1 MSASP
6 TVHAQAPQGAA
17 RKHGKKKSRTSWK
30 AGFNSTPSSPSQSA
44 VDTRSTAPLSVS
56 ANTTTATNSQTL
68 NSHNK
73 QRPSQQQQQQQQQQ
87 QNQQKQA
94 QEAHRQDKTTIPLG
108 DPVRVEHELWQS
120 TSKRSE
126 GPQEAANK
134 ENIDPST
141 SSSTAATATAKA
153 DTALSV
159 GGGLET
165 GATTTT
171 TTKSPAIHAGSGPK
185 KNEFLQSL
193 DIQLIKLQRDE
204 ERALQQNATGGG
216 NGNGSSTKDNKA
228 SEGQKTPRI
237 TTTTGKKASDVDS
250 SNNKTVQTPLPGSAE
265 GAPKVLMDDLRLKSM
280 LESISPDN
288 AVSLWDYLKE
298 ELTAA
303 DFETTQ
309 ELKRERVANFL
320 SVPIAFEKM
329 LVFGYFVCLDSFLYN
344 FTILPARFVL
354 AVVALFR
361 YIFSRTW
368 FSKNSERIRLK
379 SSQKCDLI
387 KVTLVVVACTVLQS
401 VDASRTYHFI
411 RGQNAMK
418 LYAIF
423 NCLEIFDRLCCS
435 FGQDILDS
443 LFSKSTL
450 GSHPPRASLTASRH
464 ARPLTFVILAIFY
477 ILAHTMV
484 LFFQMVTLNVA
495 VNSYSN
501 ALLTLLIS
509 NQFVEIKGSVFK
521 KFEKENLFQLSC
533 SDIVER
539 FQLSVFVTII
549 TIRNLVEL
557 SAAPPSPFSVYPQSF
572 VPLFSSMTAMA
583 RLLTP
588 CFLVL
593 GCETLV
599 DWLKHAF
606 ITKFNQI
613 RPSVYGRFVDILSRD
628 LVVGSPARLAGRN
641 KQQQM
646 FVDQSPMVSRRIGLA
661 ALPLACL
668 VICVSI
674 QTLQM
679 VLSTMP
685 NTFIHSHANGGG
697 TGEAM
702 AAAAA
707 TATAAAA
714 ARVHFDPWV
723 LEWPACPVIELEKGF
738 GVGMSVVLE
747 FVVSL
752 SHVLWM
758 VMEQTWREVCRLVL
772 VWACRAGISL
782 APGLWRRVV
791 EVAVVCLTCVA
802 TYACLV
808 ALKLLIG
815 INLLGFAHQRY
826 VTMDAREQNER
837 QAERQMRESNGA
849 QEERAAH
856 GVVVGML
863 AGGDGKQGGDSYGTG
878 GERRTIPGLDTIDR
892 FTLFKSRIP

>member
-1 MSASP
+1 M
-6 TVHAQAPQGAA
+6 QAPPLTTRQPPHGPA

-30 AGFNSTPSSPSQSA
+30 AGFSSTPSSPSQSA
-44 VDTRSTAPLSVS
+44 LDTRP
-56 ANTTTATNSQTL
+56 TTLKDISDASNQTATKHTGTNSGRTCRNDDSPQQTM
-68 NSHNK
+68 
-73 QRPSQQQQQQQQQQ
+73 
-87 QNQQKQA
+87 
-94 QEAHRQDKTTIPLG
+94 TLG
-108 DPVRVEHELWQS
+108 S
-120 TSKRSE
+120 
-126 GPQEAANK
+126 A
-134 ENIDPST
+134 ST
-141 SSSTAATATAKA
+141 SSMKAAQ
-153 DTALSV
+153 
-159 GGGLET
+159 
-165 GATTTT
+165 
-171 TTKSPAIHAGSGPK
+171 AGSENDKENRLPSLLPPGHTEPPRIGNLTPISHATMPR

-193 DIQLIKLQRDE
+193 DLELIKLQRDD
-204 ERALQQNATGGG
+204 ERGPQGSLSGSKYVSRSSSVSKASAGRVFDHELGQMLKTPAPTL
-216 NGNGSSTKDNKA
+216 NGSEPEHSKA
-228 SEGQKTPRI
+228 LI
-237 TTTTGKKASDVDS
+237 
-250 SNNKTVQTPLPGSAE
+250 
-265 GAPKVLMDDLRLKSM
+265 DDLKLRNL
-280 LESISPDN
+280 LGSISPSPN
-288 AVSLWDYLKE
+288 PAVSLWDYLKE

-303 DFETTQ
+303 DFESTQ

-329 LVFGYFVCLDSFLYN
+329 IVFGYVVCLDSFLYT

-354 AVVALFR
+354 ATVALFR
-361 YIFSRTW
+361 YILSRTW
-368 FSKNSERIRLK
+368 FSGSNERVRLK

-387 KVTLVVVACTVLQS
+387 KVTLVVVACTILQS

-450 GSHPPRASLTASRH
+450 GSHPPKASLTASRH
-464 ARPLTFVILAIFY
+464 ARPITFVILAILY

-572 VPLFSSMTAMA
+572 VPLFSSMTAVA

-641 KQQQM
+641 NQQQM

-668 VICVSI
+668 VICVTI

-679 VLSTMP
+679 VLST
-685 NTFIHSHANGGG
+685 NTSDLGGG
-697 TGEAM
+697 QSVAAETFATTAALSFDTITFDWTIPVIDFSAGLATASAGIVDLLASFCKFAWTVLSQGSSVLAHM
-702 AAAAA
+702 AAA
-707 TATAAAA
+707 
-714 ARVHFDPWV
+714 
-723 LEWPACPVIELEKGF
+723 
-738 GVGMSVVLE
+738 
-747 FVVSL
+747 
-752 SHVLWM
+752 
-758 VMEQTWREVCRLVL
+758 
-772 VWACRAGISL
+772 WAHRAGISQEL
-782 APGLWRRVV
+782 GRRVM
-791 EVAVVCLTCVA
+791 EYSVVCLACVA

-815 INLLGFAHQRY
+815 INLLGFAHHRHM
-826 VTMDAREQNER
+826 TMEAREQSER
-837 QAERQMRESNGA
+837 QTDRMVRESNA
-849 QEERAAH
+849 ALEEKAASAA
-856 GVVVGML
+856 VSGML
-863 AGGDGKQGGDSYGTG
+863 DGRTAGQANGDAFGAGGEK
-878 GERRTIPGLDTIDR
+878 RMVNGLDTIDR
-892 FTLFKSRIP
+892 YTLFKSRIP

>member
-1 MSASP
+1 MSTPSPASP
-6 TVHAQAPQGAA
+6 SRQPPQNGPP
-17 RKHGKKKSRTSWK
+17 RKHNKKKSRSSWK
-30 AGFNSTPSSPSQSA
+30 AGFKSTPSSPSQTNLEVRPTTLAELSYGTTMNSNNNTNTNNYNTLENTLLPTGIPNNRTNRNPQVHLDNEGKENRPPQSA
-44 VDTRSTAPLSVS
+44 NLTVDTSTKDS
-56 ANTTTATNSQTL
+56 NTNNT
-68 NSHNK
+68 
-73 QRPSQQQQQQQQQQ
+73 R
-87 QNQQKQA
+87 
-94 QEAHRQDKTTIPLG
+94 TTI
-108 DPVRVEHELWQS
+108 
-120 TSKRSE
+120 
-126 GPQEAANK
+126 
-134 ENIDPST
+134 
-141 SSSTAATATAKA
+141 
-153 DTALSV
+153 
-159 GGGLET
+159 
-165 GATTTT
+165 ATTTSAA
-171 TTKSPAIHAGSGPK
+171 KGPSTPRK
-185 KNEFLQSL
+185 KEFLQNL
-193 DIQLIKLQRDE
+193 DIQLIKLQRE
-204 ERALQQNATGGG
+204 EEHGPGSVSVSKDAKQNNGTPSTSKSGNSTKVFDHELSQLLKTPAPVVAPGGG
-216 NGNGSSTKDNKA
+216 EGSKA
-228 SEGQKTPRI
+228 LI
-237 TTTTGKKASDVDS
+237 
-250 SNNKTVQTPLPGSAE
+250 
-265 GAPKVLMDDLRLKSM
+265 DDLKLRTLIG
-280 LESISPDN
+280 SISLPDQPT
-288 AVSLWDYLKE
+288 VSLWDYLKE

-303 DFETTQ
+303 DFESTQ

-329 LVFGYFVCLDSFLYN
+329 LVFGYFVCLDSFLYT
-344 FTILPARFVL
+344 FTILPARFML
-354 AVVALFR
+354 ALVALFR
-361 YIFSRTW
+361 YVFSRTW
-368 FSKNSERIRLK
+368 FSKSQERTRLK

-387 KVTLVVVACTVLQS
+387 KVTLVVVACTILQS

-450 GSHPPRASLTASRH
+450 GSHPPMSSLPASRH
-464 ARPLTFVILAIFY
+464 ARPITFVLLAILY

-572 VPLFSSMTAMA
+572 VPLFSSMTAVA

-641 KQQQM
+641 NQQQM

-668 VICVSI
+668 VICVTI

-679 VLSTMP
+679 VMSTLPTEIGRAAPTVMAETFAASATVLTFGQISFDWTIPAIDLS
-685 NTFIHSHANGGG
+685 S
-697 TGEAM
+697 
-702 AAAAA
+702 
-707 TATAAAA
+707 
-714 ARVHFDPWV
+714 
-723 LEWPACPVIELEKGF
+723 
-738 GVGMSVVLE
+738 GVAVAS
-747 FVVSL
+747 
-752 SHVLWM
+752 
-758 VMEQTWREVCRLVL
+758 
-772 VWACRAGISL
+772 AGIVNALVSFFKVSWLFLGQCLVVVGQL
-782 APGLWRRVV
+782 AMRWAHRTGFSQELGRKMM
-791 EVAVVCLTCVA
+791 EYAVIFLACLA
-802 TYACLV
+802 TFACLV
-808 ALKLLIG
+808 ALKMLVG
-815 INLLGFAHQRY
+815 INLLGFAHHRY
-826 VTMDAREQNER
+826 MTMESRERVER
-837 QAERQMRESNGA
+837 QADQAMRESNA
-849 QEERAAH
+849 ALEEKAVSAT
-856 GVVVGML
+856 VSGML
-863 AGGDGKQGGDSYGTG
+863 DGRTAGGHANGDAFGVN
-878 GERRTIPGLDTIDR
+878 GEKRMNHGLDTIDR
-892 FTLFKSRIP
+892 YTLFKSRIP

>member
-1 MSASP
+1 MSTPNPASP
-6 TVHAQAPQGAA
+6 SRQPQNGPPPT
-17 RKHGKKKSRTSWK
+17 RKHNKKKSRSSWK
-30 AGFNSTPSSPSQSA
+30 AGFKSTPSSPSQSNL
-44 VDTRSTAPLSVS
+44 DGRSTAPAAPLTELSYGTNTNTNANTNANGSTASTNNYSTLENTPLTTS
-56 ANTTTATNSQTL
+56 ALSNDINSSQSRTNRNSQLITDNLEGKENRPPPQTQLPANLKVGTSVKESHTSSNITTTTTATKTGT
-68 NSHNK
+68 
-73 QRPSQQQQQQQQQQ
+73 
-87 QNQQKQA
+87 A
-94 QEAHRQDKTTIPLG
+94 DK
-108 DPVRVEHELWQS
+108 
-120 TSKRSE
+120 
-126 GPQEAANK
+126 GP
-134 ENIDPST
+134 PT
-141 SSSTAATATAKA
+141 
-153 DTALSV
+153 
-159 GGGLET
+159 
-165 GATTTT
+165 
-171 TTKSPAIHAGSGPK
+171 PR
-185 KNEFLQSL
+185 KNEFLQNL
-193 DIQLIKLQRDE
+193 DIQLIKLQREE
-204 ERALQQNATGGG
+204 ERGQGSPPSSKDTKQT
-216 NGNGSSTKDNKA
+216 NGTPSVTKSGSSTKVFDHEL
-228 SEGQKTPRI
+228 SQLLKTPAPSV
-237 TTTTGKKASDVDS
+237 ASVGGE
-250 SNNKTVQTPLPGSAE
+250 GSQA
-265 GAPKVLMDDLRLKSM
+265 LIDDLKLRTLIG
-280 LESISPDN
+280 SISPPDHPT
-288 AVSLWDYLKE
+288 VSLWDYLKE

-303 DFETTQ
+303 DFESTQ

-329 LVFGYFVCLDSFLYN
+329 LLFGYFVCLDSFLYT
-344 FTILPARFVL
+344 FTILPARFML
-354 AVVALFR
+354 ALVALFR
-361 YIFSRTW
+361 YVFSRTW
-368 FSKNSERIRLK
+368 FSKSKERTRLK

-387 KVTLVVVACTVLQS
+387 KVTLVVIACTILQS

-450 GSHPPRASLTASRH
+450 GSHPPMSSLTASRH
-464 ARPLTFVILAIFY
+464 ARPITFVLLAILY

-572 VPLFSSMTAMA
+572 VPLFSSMTAVA

-641 KQQQM
+641 NM
-646 FVDQSPMVSRRIGLA
+646 YVDQSPMVSRRIGLA

-668 VICVSI
+668 VICVTI

-679 VLSTMP
+679 VMSTSP
-685 NTFIHSHANGGG
+685 SDLG
-697 TGEAM
+697 
-702 AAAAA
+702 
-707 TATAAAA
+707 
-714 ARVHFDPWV
+714 
-723 LEWPACPVIELEKGF
+723 
-738 GVGMSVVLE
+738 
-747 FVVSL
+747 
-752 SHVLWM
+752 
-758 VMEQTWREVCRLVL
+758 
-772 VWACRAGISL
+772 RAGSPPIMAETFAASATVLTFGQISFEWIMPPIDFSSGAAVASAEIVEALVSFFKVVWLYLGQCLVVVGQVALRWAHQIGFSQELGRKLMEYAVISL
-782 APGLWRRVV
+782 A
-791 EVAVVCLTCVA
+791 CLA
-802 TYACLV
+802 TFACLV
-808 ALKLLIG
+808 ALKMLIG
-815 INLLGFAHQRY
+815 INLLGFAHHRY
-826 VTMDAREQNER
+826 MTMESRERVER
-837 QAERQMRESNGA
+837 QADRAMRESNA
-849 QEERAAH
+849 ALEEKAVSAA
-856 GVVVGML
+856 VSGML
-863 AGGDGKQGGDSYGTG
+863 DGRTVGGQANGDSFGVN
-878 GERRTIPGLDTIDR
+878 GEKRVNHGLDTIDR
-892 FTLFKSRIP
+892 YTLYKSRIP

>member
-1 MSASP
+1 MTTPTASSSQP
-6 TVHAQAPQGAA
+6 HGPA

-30 AGFNSTPSSPSQSA
+30 AGFNSTPSSPSQSIES
-44 VDTRSTAPLSVS
+44 RPS
-56 ANTTTATNSQTL
+56 TL
-68 NSHNK
+68 NSLNHFIS
-73 QRPSQQQQQQQQQQ
+73 SQPY
-87 QNQQKQA
+87 NSKVNM
-94 QEAHRQDKTTIPLG
+94 IP
-108 DPVRVEHELWQS
+108 DPIGSDQVLRNRAGVTVFGNHGKENTPPLAK
-120 TSKRSE
+120 TSKSLP
-126 GPQEAANK
+126 GNTASK
-134 ENIDPST
+134 E
-141 SSSTAATATAKA
+141 
-153 DTALSV
+153 
-159 GGGLET
+159 
-165 GATTTT
+165 
-171 TTKSPAIHAGSGPK
+171 
-185 KNEFLQSL
+185 NEFLQNL
-193 DIQLIKLQRDE
+193 DKQLSKLGEGRLE
-204 ERALQQNATGGG
+204 
-216 NGNGSSTKDNKA
+216 NGEGDNKDCEIPSKSGIGA
-228 SEGQKTPRI
+228 SSHR
-237 TTTTGKKASDVDS
+237 D
-250 SNNKTVQTPLPGSAE
+250 LPFKPSMSLYNAQ
-265 GAPKVLMDDLRLKSM
+265 DDIRLKAM
-280 LESISPDN
+280 LESITSESST
-288 AVSLWDYLKE
+288 VSLWDYLKE

-354 AVVALFR
+354 ATIALFR

-368 FSKNSERIRLK
+368 FSKSSERIRLK

-387 KVTLVVVACTVLQS
+387 KVTLVVVACTILQS

-450 GSHPPRASLTASRH
+450 GSNPSTTSRH
-464 ARPLTFVILAIFY
+464 ARPLTFVVLAVLY

-628 LVVGSPARLAGRN
+628 LVVGSPARLAGN
-641 KQQQM
+641 KHQQM

-668 VICVSI
+668 VICVTI

-679 VLSTMP
+679 VLSTLP
-685 NTFIHSHANGGG
+685 SNPGRVLVV
-697 TGEAM
+697 E
-702 AAAAA
+702 
-707 TATAAAA
+707 TAAS
-714 ARVHFDPWV
+714 VHLDPWV
-723 LEWPACPVIELEKGF
+723 FEWPALTIDTSGF
-738 GVGMSVVLE
+738 SVAMCSMVGFLMQLCRICWTVLGQGWTAN
-747 FVVSL
+747 SRML
-752 SHVLWM
+752 LMWIHRGNS
-758 VMEQTWREVCRLVL
+758 
-772 VWACRAGISL
+772 
-782 APGLWRRVV
+782 PGLVRQVV
-791 EVAVVCLTCVA
+791 DVAVICLTCVA

-815 INLLGFAHQRY
+815 INLLGFAHHRY
-826 VTMDAREQNER
+826 TTMESREQVER
-837 QAERQMRESNGA
+837 QTDRQMRESNA
-849 QEERAAH
+849 VQEEKAAS
-856 GVVVGML
+856 VVVSGML
-863 AGGDGKQGGDSYGTG
+863 DGRMGHPNGDSFGAGGEK
-878 GERRTIPGLDTIDR
+878 RALAGLDTIER
-892 FTLFKSRIP
+892 YSLYKSRIP

>member
-1 MSASP
+1 MSAQRPSSP
-6 TVHAQAPQGAA
+6 TRLTPNGPSK
-17 RKHGKKKSRTSWK
+17 KHGKKKSRNSWK
-30 AGFNSTPSSPSQSA
+30 AGFKSTPSSPSQSTL
-44 VDTRSTAPLSVS
+44 DTHSSVLTEITAKTININSESSNINISNSNNNNSSRIIGNISDRDKGITSNSGINTVNINDGVKSIASINSISTGNINDSVKGATSISDIS
-56 ANTTTATNSQTL
+56 AS
-68 NSHNK
+68 
-73 QRPSQQQQQQQQQQ
+73 
-87 QNQQKQA
+87 
-94 QEAHRQDKTTIPLG
+94 
-108 DPVRVEHELWQS
+108 
-120 TSKRSE
+120 
-126 GPQEAANK
+126 
-134 ENIDPST
+134 NINGNAKGVT
-141 SSSTAATATAKA
+141 SS
-153 DTALSV
+153 
-159 GGGLET
+159 GLIPNN
-165 GATTTT
+165 
-171 TTKSPAIHAGSGPK
+171 S
-185 KNEFLQSL
+185 N
-193 DIQLIKLQRDE
+193 
-204 ERALQQNATGGG
+204 
-216 NGNGSSTKDNKA
+216 DN
-228 SEGQKTPRI
+228 
-237 TTTTGKKASDVDS
+237 DDS
-250 SNNKTVQTPLPGSAE
+250 SHHIVTTNANNINIGAGASSNKGSDNANISGNSRSSDQSSGGSYSTNTHGSTDTNRLPMA
-265 GAPKVLMDDLRLKSM
+265 LLDDLRLKD
-280 LESISPDN
+280 LIGSISPSHSTT
-288 AVSLWDYLKE
+288 VSLWDYLKE

-329 LVFGYFVCLDSFLYN
+329 IVFGYFVCLDSFLYT
-344 FTILPARFVL
+344 FTILPARFFL
-354 AVVALFR
+354 ATSALFR
-361 YIFSRTW
+361 YIFSRT
-368 FSKNSERIRLK
+368 FLSTSVERTRLK

-387 KVTLVVVACTVLQS
+387 KVTLVVVACTILQS

-450 GSHPPRASLTASRH
+450 GSHPPKASHSASRH
-464 ARPLTFVILAIFY
+464 ARPITFVILAILY

-539 FQLSVFVTII
+539 FQLSVFVAII

-557 SAAPPSPFSVYPQSF
+557 SASPPSPFSVYPQSF
-572 VPLFSSMTAMA
+572 VPLFSSMTAVA

-628 LVVGSPARLAGRN
+628 LVVGSPAQLGGRN
-641 KQQQM
+641 NHQRM

-668 VICVSI
+668 VICVTI

-679 VLSTMP
+679 VFSNHPSDLGQAPVVVAETIVASAVSFETISFEWTMP
-685 NTFIHSHANGGG
+685 VVDFSSGLTVALSGVMVVVDSYFKFAWAVLNQSVAVF
-697 TGEAM
+697 
-702 AAAAA
+702 
-707 TATAAAA
+707 
-714 ARVHFDPWV
+714 VH
-723 LEWPACPVIELEKGF
+723 
-738 GVGMSVVLE
+738 VVLAWI
-747 FVVSL
+747 
-752 SHVLWM
+752 H
-758 VMEQTWREVCRLVL
+758 
-772 VWACRAGISL
+772 RAGISQEL
-782 APGLWRRVV
+782 GRRVV
-791 EVAVVCLTCVA
+791 EYAVVALACLA

-815 INLLGFAHQRY
+815 INLLGFAYHRY
-826 VTMDAREQNER
+826 LTMESREEVER
-837 QAERQMRESNGA
+837 QTDRMMRESNAAVEEKAVSAAVSSLLDGRGA
-849 QEERAAH
+849 GHAN
-856 GVVVGML
+856 
-863 AGGDGKQGGDSYGTG
+863 GDAYVLG
-878 GERRTIPGLDTIDR
+878 GEKRVTHGLDTIDR
-892 FTLFKSRIP
+892 YTLFKSRIP

>member
-1 MSASP
+1 MSTIDITPARHP
-6 TVHAQAPQGAA
+6 PNNGPA

-30 AGFNSTPSSPSQSA
+30 AGFKSTPSSPSQSA
-44 VDTRSTAPLSVS
+44 IDTRPSILTEMDTKRANSNINSNNNGSSIYTAHDQPIS
-56 ANTTTATNSQTL
+56 ALNRAATIPSRNAPQESARTDKENMLQQ
-68 NSHNK
+68 
-73 QRPSQQQQQQQQQQ
+73 QRPSLQQ
-87 QNQQKQA
+87 
-94 QEAHRQDKTTIPLG
+94 D
-108 DPVRVEHELWQS
+108 
-120 TSKRSE
+120 
-126 GPQEAANK
+126 
-134 ENIDPST
+134 
-141 SSSTAATATAKA
+141 
-153 DTALSV
+153 LSV
-159 GGGLET
+159 KDNVTLIAPGK
-165 GATTTT
+165 GAPLIR
-171 TTKSPAIHAGSGPK
+171 KID
-185 KNEFLQSL
+185 FLQNL
-193 DIQLIKLQRDE
+193 DNQLIKLQRQDD
-204 ERALQQNATGGG
+204 RSQHNPM
-216 NGNGSSTKDNKA
+216 SSSIDGKTVSGVSSLSTSNSKVFEHEI
-228 SEGQKTPRI
+228 SQMLKTPVPSTI
-237 TTTTGKKASDVDS
+237 PGPES
-250 SNNKTVQTPLPGSAE
+250 SPAL
-265 GAPKVLMDDLRLKSM
+265 LDDIKLKN
-280 LESISPDN
+280 LLGSISPSN
-288 AVSLWDYLKE
+288 HAAFTLWDYLKE

-329 LVFGYFVCLDSFLYN
+329 IVFG
-344 FTILPARFVL
+344 
-354 AVVALFR
+354 
-361 YIFSRTW
+361 
-368 FSKNSERIRLK
+368 RLK

-387 KVTLVVVACTVLQS
+387 KVALVVVACTILQS

-450 GSHPPRASLTASRH
+450 GSHPPKASLAASRH
-464 ARPLTFVILAIFY
+464 ARPITFVILAIFY

-572 VPLFSSMTAMA
+572 VPIFSSMTAVA

-628 LVVGSPARLAGRN
+628 LVVGSPARLTGRN
-641 KQQQM
+641 NQQQM

-668 VICVSI
+668 VICVTI

-679 VLSTMP
+679 IVST
-685 NTFIHSHANGGG
+685 HANDIGKAPVIVAE
-697 TGEAM
+697 TF
-702 AAAAA
+702 AAASTVSFQTISIDWNMPMVDLSSGLAVA
-707 TATAAAA
+707 TSGL
-714 ARVHFDPWV
+714 
-723 LEWPACPVIELEKGF
+723 LE
-738 GVGMSVVLE
+738 
-747 FVVSL
+747 
-752 SHVLWM
+752 
-758 VMEQTWREVCRLVL
+758 VL
-772 VWACRAGISL
+772 VSFCRFAWTTLGQIMVVIGHLVVTWAYRAGISQEL
-782 APGLWRRVV
+782 GRRVL
-791 EVAVVCLTCVA
+791 EYAVICLTCLA
-802 TYACLV
+802 TFACLV

-815 INLLGFAHQRY
+815 INLLGFAHHRY
-826 VTMDAREQNER
+826 LTMESREQIER
-837 QAERQMRESNGA
+837 QTDRAMRESNA
-849 QEERAAH
+849 VLEEKAASAA
-856 GVVVGML
+856 VSGML
-863 AGGDGKQGGDSYGTG
+863 DGRTTGHANGDAFGAGGEK
-878 GERRTIPGLDTIDR
+878 RVVHGLDTIDR
-892 FTLFKSRIP
+892 YTLFKSRIP

>member
-1 MSASP
+1 MS
-6 TVHAQAPQGAA
+6 TIDTAPARHPPNNNGPA

-30 AGFNSTPSSPSQSA
+30 AGFKSTPSSPSQSA
-44 VDTRSTAPLSVS
+44 IDTRHSILTEMDTKRANININSNNNGNSIYTTHDQPMSAMNRATTIHSKNAPQES
-56 ANTTTATNSQTL
+56 ARVDKENMLQQ
-68 NSHNK
+68 
-73 QRPSQQQQQQQQQQ
+73 QRPALQQ
-87 QNQQKQA
+87 
-94 QEAHRQDKTTIPLG
+94 E
-108 DPVRVEHELWQS
+108 QS
-120 TSKRSE
+120 VKDNVTLITPSK
-126 GPQEAANK
+126 AA
-134 ENIDPST
+134 
-141 SSSTAATATAKA
+141 
-153 DTALSV
+153 
-159 GGGLET
+159 
-165 GATTTT
+165 
-171 TTKSPAIHAGSGPK
+171 SPIR
-185 KNEFLQSL
+185 KNDFLQNL
-193 DIQLIKLQRDE
+193 DNQLIKLQRQDD
-204 ERALQQNATGGG
+204 RSPHNPMSTSKDSKPVSGA
-216 NGNGSSTKDNKA
+216 SSLSKSSSKVFEHEI
-228 SEGQKTPRI
+228 SQMLKTSVPSTI
-237 TTTTGKKASDVDS
+237 
-250 SNNKTVQTPLPGSAE
+250 PGSE
-265 GAPKVLMDDLRLKSM
+265 STPVLLDDIKLKN
-280 LESISPDN
+280 LLGSISPSN
-288 AVSLWDYLKE
+288 HAAVTLWDYLKE

-329 LVFGYFVCLDSFLYN
+329 IVFGYFVCLDSFLYT
-344 FTILPARFVL
+344 FTILPARFIL
-354 AVVALFR
+354 ASVALFR

-368 FSKNSERIRLK
+368 FSKSTERSRLK

-387 KVTLVVVACTVLQS
+387 KVTLVAVACTILQS

-450 GSHPPRASLTASRH
+450 GSHPPKASLAASRH
-464 ARPLTFVILAIFY
+464 ARPITFVILAIFY

-572 VPLFSSMTAMA
+572 VPLFSSMTAVA

-641 KQQQM
+641 NQQQM

-668 VICVSI
+668 VICVTI

-679 VLSTMP
+679 IVSTHTNDIDKAP
-685 NTFIHSHANGGG
+685 VIVAETF
-697 TGEAM
+697 
-702 AAAAA
+702 AAASTVSFQTISIDWNMPVVDLSSGLAVA
-707 TATAAAA
+707 TSGL
-714 ARVHFDPWV
+714 
-723 LEWPACPVIELEKGF
+723 LE
-738 GVGMSVVLE
+738 
-747 FVVSL
+747 
-752 SHVLWM
+752 
-758 VMEQTWREVCRLVL
+758 VL
-772 VWACRAGISL
+772 VSFCRFAWTVLGQITVVVGDLVTTWAYRAGISQEL
-782 APGLWRRVV
+782 GRRVL
-791 EVAVVCLTCVA
+791 EYAVICLTCLA
-802 TYACLV
+802 TFACLV

-815 INLLGFAHQRY
+815 INLLGFAHHRY
-826 VTMDAREQNER
+826 LTMESREQIER
-837 QAERQMRESNGA
+837 QTDRMMRESNA
-849 QEERAAH
+849 VLEEKAASAA
-856 GVVVGML
+856 VSGML
-863 AGGDGKQGGDSYGTG
+863 DGRTAGHVNGDAFGAGGEK
-878 GERRTIPGLDTIDR
+878 RVVHGLDTIDR
-892 FTLFKSRIP
+892 YTLFKSRIP

>member
-1 MSASP
+1 M
-6 TVHAQAPQGAA
+6 QAPPLNTRHPPHGPA

-44 VDTRSTAPLSVS
+44 LDTRPPTLKDISDASNQTATKHTE
-56 ANTTTATNSQTL
+56 ANKGNIHHNDDPPQPTTTAAAT
-68 NSHNK
+68 
-73 QRPSQQQQQQQQQQ
+73 
-87 QNQQKQA
+87 
-94 QEAHRQDKTTIPLG
+94 
-108 DPVRVEHELWQS
+108 S
-120 TSKRSE
+120 TSSKEVAQASSE
-126 GPQEAANK
+126 KDNK
-134 ENIDPST
+134 ENRPPPLLSPGHIEPPRSDNLT
-141 SSSTAATATAKA
+141 SIPHI
-153 DTALSV
+153 
-159 GGGLET
+159 
-165 GATTTT
+165 TTPR
-171 TTKSPAIHAGSGPK
+171 KS
-185 KNEFLQSL
+185 EFLQSL
-193 DIQLIKLQRDE
+193 DLELIKLQRDD
-204 ERALQQNATGGG
+204 ERGTQ
-216 NGNGSSTKDNKA
+216 GSLSGSKYVSRSSSISKA
-228 SEGQKTPRI
+228 SAGRVFDHELGQMLKTPAP
-237 TTTTGKKASDVDS
+237 TLS
-250 SNNKTVQTPLPGSAE
+250 GSE
-265 GAPKVLMDDLRLKSM
+265 PEHSKDDLKLRNL
-280 LESISPDN
+280 LGSISPSPN
-288 AVSLWDYLKE
+288 PAVSLWDYLKE

-303 DFETTQ
+303 DFESTQ

-329 LVFGYFVCLDSFLYN
+329 IVFGYVVCLDSFLYT

-354 AVVALFR
+354 ATVALFR
-361 YIFSRTW
+361 YILSRTW
-368 FSKNSERIRLK
+368 FSGSSERIRLK

-387 KVTLVVVACTVLQS
+387 KVTLVVVACTILQS

-450 GSHPPRASLTASRH
+450 GSHPPKSSLTASRH
-464 ARPLTFVILAIFY
+464 ARPITFVILAILY

-572 VPLFSSMTAMA
+572 VPLFSSMTAVA

-641 KQQQM
+641 NQQQM

-668 VICVSI
+668 VICVTI

-679 VLSTMP
+679 VLSTNTSDLGRGQAVAAETFAETAAVSFDTITFDWTMP
-685 NTFIHSHANGGG
+685 VIDFSSGLATASSGIVDLLASFFRFAWTVLSQGSSVLVH
-697 TGEAM
+697 M
-702 AAAAA
+702 AAA
-707 TATAAAA
+707 
-714 ARVHFDPWV
+714 
-723 LEWPACPVIELEKGF
+723 
-738 GVGMSVVLE
+738 
-747 FVVSL
+747 
-752 SHVLWM
+752 
-758 VMEQTWREVCRLVL
+758 
-772 VWACRAGISL
+772 WAHRAGISQEL
-782 APGLWRRVV
+782 GRRVV
-791 EVAVVCLTCVA
+791 EYAVVCLACVA

-815 INLLGFAHQRY
+815 INLLGFAHHRHM
-826 VTMDAREQNER
+826 TMEAREQSER
-837 QAERQMRESNGA
+837 QTDRIVRESNA
-849 QEERAAH
+849 ALEEKAASAA
-856 GVVVGML
+856 VSGML
-863 AGGDGKQGGDSYGTG
+863 DGRTAGQSNGDAFGAGGEK
-878 GERRTIPGLDTIDR
+878 RMVHGLDTIDR
-892 FTLFKSRIP
+892 YTLFKSRIP

>member
-1 MSASP
+1 MSTQNPASP
-6 TVHAQAPQGAA
+6 SRQPQNGPA
-17 RKHGKKKSRTSWK
+17 RKHGKKKSRSSWK
-30 AGFNSTPSSPSQSA
+30 AGSKSTPSSPSQTN
-44 VDTRSTAPLSVS
+44 VEGRSTALTELSYGTNINSSNSGAGRINNVNDS
-56 ANTTTATNSQTL
+56 VNTNIHSSVNAINHNTLENTQLATSTPNRTNRNPQSHSDREGKENRPPQSQPSNLKLDTTIKDTNANSNNTATMTTTTATTAS
-68 NSHNK
+68 K
-73 QRPSQQQQQQQQQQ
+73 G
-87 QNQQKQA
+87 A
-94 QEAHRQDKTTIPLG
+94 
-108 DPVRVEHELWQS
+108 S
-120 TSKRSE
+120 TPR
-126 GPQEAANK
+126 
-134 ENIDPST
+134 
-141 SSSTAATATAKA
+141 
-153 DTALSV
+153 
-159 GGGLET
+159 
-165 GATTTT
+165 
-171 TTKSPAIHAGSGPK
+171 
-185 KNEFLQSL
+185 KNEFLQNL
-193 DIQLIKLQRDE
+193 DIQLIKLQREE
-204 ERALQQNATGGG
+204 ERGQGSPPGTKDTKQV
-216 NGNGSSTKDNKA
+216 NGTPSASKSGSSTKVFDHEL
-228 SEGQKTPRI
+228 SLLLKTP
-237 TTTTGKKASDVDS
+237 
-250 SNNKTVQTPLPGSAE
+250 
-265 GAPKVLMDDLRLKSM
+265 APTAPTAPAAPVGGGENSQDDLRLKT
-280 LESISPDN
+280 LIGSISPQDHPT
-288 AVSLWDYLKE
+288 VSLWDYLKE

-329 LVFGYFVCLDSFLYN
+329 LVFGYFVCLDSFLYT
-344 FTILPARFVL
+344 FTILPARFIL
-354 AVVALFR
+354 ALAALFR
-361 YIFSRTW
+361 YVFSRTW
-368 FSKNSERIRLK
+368 FSKSKERTRLK

-387 KVTLVVVACTVLQS
+387 KVTLVVVACTILQS

-450 GSHPPRASLTASRH
+450 GSHPPKSSLTASRH
-464 ARPLTFVILAIFY
+464 ARPITFVLLAILY

-572 VPLFSSMTAMA
+572 VPLFSSMTAVA

-613 RPSVYGRFVDILSRD
+613 RPTVYGRFVDILSRD

-641 KQQQM
+641 NQQQM

-668 VICVSI
+668 VICVTI

-679 VLSTMP
+679 VMSTLPSELGRVAPTVMAETFAASATVLTFEQISFDWTMP
-685 NTFIHSHANGGG
+685 TIDFTSGV
-697 TGEAM
+697 TV
-702 AAAAA
+702 A
-707 TATAAAA
+707 TAGI
-714 ARVHFDPWV
+714 
-723 LEWPACPVIELEKGF
+723 IEALASFIKFAWLLLGQC
-738 GVGMSVVLE
+738 SVVVGQVAMRWAHRTGFSQELG
-747 FVVSL
+747 
-752 SHVLWM
+752 HKM
-758 VMEQTWREVCRLVL
+758 MEYAVICL
-772 VWACRAGISL
+772 ACL
-782 APGLWRRVV
+782 A
-791 EVAVVCLTCVA
+791 TF
-802 TYACLV
+802 ACLV

-815 INLLGFAHQRY
+815 INLLGFAHHRY
-826 VTMDAREQNER
+826 MTMESRERVER
-837 QAERQMRESNGA
+837 QADRAMRESNA
-849 QEERAAH
+849 ALEEKAVSAA
-856 GVVVGML
+856 VSGML
-863 AGGDGKQGGDSYGTG
+863 DGRTNGQASGDAFGVN
-878 GERRTIPGLDTIDR
+878 GEKRTNYGLDTIDR
-892 FTLFKSRIP
+892 YTLFKSRIP

>member
-1 MSASP
+1 MSTP
-6 TVHAQAPQGAA
+6 APPSSA
-17 RKHGKKKSRTSWK
+17 RQQPAGPAKKHGKKKSRNSWK
-30 AGFNSTPSSPSQSA
+30 AGFKSTPSSPSQSA
-44 VDTRSTAPLSVS
+44 VDTRTAGLSETNM
-56 ANTTTATNSQTL
+56 NTNVNHPNSNTL
-68 NSHNK
+68 VTSNSNL
-73 QRPSQQQQQQQQQQ
+73 
-87 QNQQKQA
+87 
-94 QEAHRQDKTTIPLG
+94 KTTIA
-108 DPVRVEHELWQS
+108 QS
-120 TSKRSE
+120 NSLSSKNMVAKPSQLME
-126 GPQEAANK
+126 NSQHSSGQDHK
-134 ENIDPST
+134 ENRNPHSPLSNESEVLNKNTT
-141 SSSTAATATAKA
+141 SS
-153 DTALSV
+153 
-159 GGGLET
+159 T
-165 GATTTT
+165 GATT
-171 TTKSPAIHAGSGPK
+171 PK
-185 KNEFLQSL
+185 KNDFLQSL
-193 DIQLIKLQRDE
+193 DIQLIKLQRSE
-204 ERALQQNATGGG
+204 ERGQQSPPAGNMDIKYNSVASNVSSTGG
-216 NGNGSSTKDNKA
+216 SSKVFEHELSQILKA
-228 SEGQKTPRI
+228 PTS
-237 TTTTGKKASDVDS
+237 
-250 SNNKTVQTPLPGSAE
+250 TVQPPESS
-265 GAPKVLMDDLRLKSM
+265 KVMLDDLKLKN
-280 LESISPDN
+280 LLGSISPSN
-288 AVSLWDYLKE
+288 YPTVSLWDYLKE

-329 LVFGYFVCLDSFLYN
+329 LVFGYFVCLDSFLYT
-344 FTILPARFVL
+344 FTILPARFFL
-354 AVVALFR
+354 ATAALFR

-368 FSKNSERIRLK
+368 FAKGAERTRLK

-387 KVTLVVVACTVLQS
+387 KVTLVVIACTILQS

-450 GSHPPRASLTASRH
+450 GSHPPKASLTASRH
-464 ARPLTFVILAIFY
+464 ARPITFVILAIFY

-539 FQLSVFVTII
+539 FQLSVFVAII

-557 SAAPPSPFSVYPQSF
+557 SASPPSPFSVYPQSF
-572 VPLFSSMTAMA
+572 VPLFSSMTAVA

-628 LVVGSPARLAGRN
+628 L
-641 KQQQM
+641 QQQM

-668 VICVSI
+668 VICVTI

-679 VLSTMP
+679 VLSNHPNDTGRTLVVVAETMP
-685 NTFIHSHANGGG
+685 
-697 TGEAM
+697 
-702 AAAAA
+702 AAAVSFEKISFEWIMPLVDFSSGPSAA
-707 TATAAAA
+707 LSGVAEIFVSLFRFASA
-714 ARVHFDPWV
+714 V
-723 LEWPACPVIELEKGF
+723 LSQS
-738 GVGMSVVLE
+738 SVVLGHM
-747 FVVSL
+747 VV
-752 SHVLWM
+752 
-758 VMEQTWREVCRLVL
+758 TW
-772 VWACRAGISL
+772 AHRAGISQEL
-782 APGLWRRVV
+782 GRRVM
-791 EVAVVCLTCVA
+791 EYAVIGLACLA

-815 INLLGFAHQRY
+815 INLLGFAHHRY
-826 VTMDAREQNER
+826 LTMESREEVER
-837 QAERQMRESNGA
+837 QADRTMRESNA
-849 QEERAAH
+849 VLEEKAASAA
-856 GVVVGML
+856 VSGML
-863 AGGDGKQGGDSYGTG
+863 DGRGGHGGGDAYVLGGDK
-878 GERRTIPGLDTIDR
+878 RAVHGLDTIDR
-892 FTLFKSRIP
+892 YTLFKSRIP

>member
-1 MSASP
+1 MSTPNPASP
-6 TVHAQAPQGAA
+6 SRQLQNGSSP
-17 RKHGKKKSRTSWK
+17 RKHGKKKSRSSWK
-30 AGFNSTPSSPSQSA
+30 AGFKSTPSSPSQSGL
-44 VDTRSTAPLSVS
+44 DGRSA
-56 ANTTTATNSQTL
+56 
-68 NSHNK
+68 
-73 QRPSQQQQQQQQQQ
+73 
-87 QNQQKQA
+87 
-94 QEAHRQDKTTIPLG
+94 
-108 DPVRVEHELWQS
+108 
-120 TSKRSE
+120 
-126 GPQEAANK
+126 
-134 ENIDPST
+134 
-141 SSSTAATATAKA
+141 AATATL
-153 DTALSV
+153 TELSYGNTNTNTNIGSSNASTNNFSTLENTLLKTSTLSNGNNSTQSGTNRNPQSLSDNPENKENRLSQFQQPSSLKV
-159 GGGLET
+159 GT
-165 GATTTT
+165 SIKDNNTDKSTTTT
-171 TTKSPAIHAGSGPK
+171 TTTTTTTITTAGKGSSTPR
-185 KNEFLQSL
+185 KNDFLQNL
-193 DIQLIKLQRDE
+193 DIQLIKLQQEE
-204 ERALQQNATGGG
+204 ERGQGPPSGSKDVKQT
-216 NGNGSSTKDNKA
+216 NGMPSASKPGSSTKVFDHEL
-228 SEGQKTPRI
+228 SQLLKTP
-237 TTTTGKKASDVDS
+237 AP
-250 SNNKTVQTPLPGSAE
+250 TVAPVGGDGSQA
-265 GAPKVLMDDLRLKSM
+265 LIDDLKLRTLIG
-280 LESISPDN
+280 SISPPDHPT
-288 AVSLWDYLKE
+288 VSLWDYLKE

-303 DFETTQ
+303 DFESTQ

-329 LVFGYFVCLDSFLYN
+329 LVFGYFVCLDSFLYT
-344 FTILPARFVL
+344 FTILPARFML
-354 AVVALFR
+354 ALVALFR
-361 YIFSRTW
+361 YVFSRTW
-368 FSKNSERIRLK
+368 FSKSKERTRLK

-387 KVTLVVVACTVLQS
+387 KVTLVVVACTILQS

-443 LFSKSTL
+443 LFSKATL
-450 GSHPPRASLTASRH
+450 GSHPPMPSLTASRH
-464 ARPLTFVILAIFY
+464 ARPITFVLLAILY

-572 VPLFSSMTAMA
+572 VPLFSSMTAVA

-641 KQQQM
+641 NQQM

-668 VICVSI
+668 VICVTI

-679 VLSTMP
+679 VMSTLPSELGRASSSPVMAETFAPSATVLTFGQISFEWIMP
-685 NTFIHSHANGGG
+685 PINFTS
-697 TGEAM
+697 
-702 AAAAA
+702 
-707 TATAAAA
+707 
-714 ARVHFDPWV
+714 
-723 LEWPACPVIELEKGF
+723 
-738 GVGMSVVLE
+738 GVAVMSVGIVEAL
-747 FVVSL
+747 VSL
-752 SHVLWM
+752 FKVAWLLLGQCLM
-758 VMEQTWREVCRLVL
+758 VVGQVALR
-772 VWACRAGISL
+772 WAHRTGFSQELGRKLIEYAVISL
-782 APGLWRRVV
+782 A
-791 EVAVVCLTCVA
+791 CLA
-802 TYACLV
+802 TFACLV
-808 ALKLLIG
+808 ALKMLIG
-815 INLLGFAHQRY
+815 INLLGFAHHRY
-826 VTMDAREQNER
+826 MTMESRERAER
-837 QAERQMRESNGA
+837 QADRAMRESNA
-849 QEERAAH
+849 ALEEKAVSAT
-856 GVVVGML
+856 VSGML
-863 AGGDGKQGGDSYGTG
+863 DGRTVGGQANSDAFGVN
-878 GERRTIPGLDTIDR
+878 GEKRINHGLDTIDR
-892 FTLFKSRIP
+892 YTLYKSRIP

>member
-1 MSASP
+1 MSTPNPASP
-6 TVHAQAPQGAA
+6 SRQPQNGPPP
-17 RKHGKKKSRTSWK
+17 RKHGKKKSRSSWK
-30 AGFNSTPSSPSQSA
+30 AGFKSTPSSPSQFGL
-44 VDTRSTAPLSVS
+44 DGRSTS
-56 ANTTTATNSQTL
+56 ATATLTELSYGSTNTNTNTNIDSSNASTTNFSTPENTPLKTSTL
-68 NSHNK
+68 SNDN
-73 QRPSQQQQQQQQQQ
+73 
-87 QNQQKQA
+87 NN
-94 QEAHRQDKTTIPLG
+94 T
-108 DPVRVEHELWQS
+108 QS
-120 TSKRSE
+120 RTNRN
-126 GPQEAANK
+126 PQSLSDNPENK
-134 ENIDPST
+134 ENRLSQFQQLSSLKVDTSIKDNNIDKCT
-141 SSSTAATATAKA
+141 TT
-153 DTALSV
+153 
-159 GGGLET
+159 
-165 GATTTT
+165 ATTTT
-171 TTKSPAIHAGSGPK
+171 TTTTTTATKGPSTPR
-185 KNEFLQSL
+185 KNEFLQNL
-193 DIQLIKLQRDE
+193 DIQLIKLQREE
-204 ERALQQNATGGG
+204 ERVQGSSSGSKDVKQT
-216 NGNGSSTKDNKA
+216 NGMPSASKSGSSTKVFDHEL
-228 SEGQKTPRI
+228 SQLLKTTAPTVAPI
-237 TTTTGKKASDVDS
+237 GGDDS
-250 SNNKTVQTPLPGSAE
+250 QALIDGLK
-265 GAPKVLMDDLRLKSM
+265 LRTLIG
-280 LESISPDN
+280 SISPPDHPT
-288 AVSLWDYLKE
+288 VSLWDYLKE

-303 DFETTQ
+303 DFESTQ

-329 LVFGYFVCLDSFLYN
+329 LVFGYFVCLDSFLYT
-344 FTILPARFVL
+344 FTILPARFML
-354 AVVALFR
+354 ALMALFR
-361 YIFSRTW
+361 YVFSRTW
-368 FSKNSERIRLK
+368 FSKSKERTRLK

-387 KVTLVVVACTVLQS
+387 KVTLVVVACTILQS

-443 LFSKSTL
+443 LFSKATL
-450 GSHPPRASLTASRH
+450 GSHPPMSSLTASRH
-464 ARPLTFVILAIFY
+464 ARPITFVLLAILY

-572 VPLFSSMTAMA
+572 VPLFSSMTAVA

-641 KQQQM
+641 NQQQM

-668 VICVSI
+668 VICVTI

-679 VLSTMP
+679 VMSTLPSELGGASSSPVMAETFAASATVLTFGQISFKWIMP
-685 NTFIHSHANGGG
+685 PIDFTSGVAIASAGIVEALVSFFKVAWLLLGQCLVVVGQVALRWAHR
-697 TGEAM
+697 TGFSQELG
-702 AAAAA
+702 
-707 TATAAAA
+707 
-714 ARVHFDPWV
+714 RK
-723 LEWPACPVIELEKGF
+723 LIEYA
-738 GVGMSVVLE
+738 V
-747 FVVSL
+747 
-752 SHVLWM
+752 
-758 VMEQTWREVCRLVL
+758 
-772 VWACRAGISL
+772 ISL
-782 APGLWRRVV
+782 A
-791 EVAVVCLTCVA
+791 CLA
-802 TYACLV
+802 TFACLV
-808 ALKLLIG
+808 ALKMLIG
-815 INLLGFAHQRY
+815 INLLGFAHHRY
-826 VTMDAREQNER
+826 MTMESRERVER
-837 QAERQMRESNGA
+837 QADRAMRESNA
-849 QEERAAH
+849 ALEEKAASAA
-856 GVVVGML
+856 VSGML
-863 AGGDGKQGGDSYGTG
+863 DGRTAGGQANSDAFGVN
-878 GERRTIPGLDTIDR
+878 GEKRINYGLDTIDR
-892 FTLFKSRIP
+892 YTLYKSRIP

>member
-1 MSASP
+1 MSAQRPSSP
-6 TVHAQAPQGAA
+6 TRLTPNGPSK
-17 RKHGKKKSRTSWK
+17 KHGKKKSRNSWK
-30 AGFNSTPSSPSQSA
+30 AGFKSTPSSPSQSTL
-44 VDTRSTAPLSVS
+44 DTHSSVLTEITAKTININSESSNINISNSNNNNSSRIIGNISDRDKGITSNSGINTVNINDGVKSIASINSISTGNINDSVKGATSISDIS
-56 ANTTTATNSQTL
+56 AS
-68 NSHNK
+68 
-73 QRPSQQQQQQQQQQ
+73 
-87 QNQQKQA
+87 
-94 QEAHRQDKTTIPLG
+94 
-108 DPVRVEHELWQS
+108 
-120 TSKRSE
+120 
-126 GPQEAANK
+126 
-134 ENIDPST
+134 NINGNAKGVT
-141 SSSTAATATAKA
+141 SS
-153 DTALSV
+153 
-159 GGGLET
+159 GLIPNN
-165 GATTTT
+165 
-171 TTKSPAIHAGSGPK
+171 S
-185 KNEFLQSL
+185 N
-193 DIQLIKLQRDE
+193 
-204 ERALQQNATGGG
+204 
-216 NGNGSSTKDNKA
+216 DN
-228 SEGQKTPRI
+228 
-237 TTTTGKKASDVDS
+237 DDS
-250 SNNKTVQTPLPGSAE
+250 SHHIVTTNANNINIGAGASSNKGSDNANISGNSRSSDQSSGGSYSTNTHGSTDTNRLPMA
-265 GAPKVLMDDLRLKSM
+265 LLDDLRLKD
-280 LESISPDN
+280 LIGSISPSHSTT
-288 AVSLWDYLKE
+288 VSLWDYLKE

-320 SVPIAFEKM
+320 SVPIAFEK
-329 LVFGYFVCLDSFLYN
+329 
-344 FTILPARFVL
+344 
-354 AVVALFR
+354 
-361 YIFSRTW
+361 
-368 FSKNSERIRLK
+368 

-387 KVTLVVVACTVLQS
+387 KVTLVVVACTILQS

-450 GSHPPRASLTASRH
+450 GSHPPKASHSASRH
-464 ARPLTFVILAIFY
+464 ARPITFVILAILY

-539 FQLSVFVTII
+539 FQLSVFVAII

-557 SAAPPSPFSVYPQSF
+557 SASPPSPFSVYPQSF
-572 VPLFSSMTAMA
+572 VPLFSSMTAVA

-628 LVVGSPARLAGRN
+628 LVVGSPAQLGGRN
-641 KQQQM
+641 NHQRM

-668 VICVSI
+668 VICVTI

-679 VLSTMP
+679 VFSNHPSDLGQAPVVVAETIVASAVSFETISFEWTMP
-685 NTFIHSHANGGG
+685 VVDFSSGLTVALSGVMVVVDSYFKFAWAVLNQSVAVF
-697 TGEAM
+697 
-702 AAAAA
+702 
-707 TATAAAA
+707 
-714 ARVHFDPWV
+714 VH
-723 LEWPACPVIELEKGF
+723 
-738 GVGMSVVLE
+738 VVLAWI
-747 FVVSL
+747 
-752 SHVLWM
+752 H
-758 VMEQTWREVCRLVL
+758 
-772 VWACRAGISL
+772 RAGISQEL
-782 APGLWRRVV
+782 GRRVV
-791 EVAVVCLTCVA
+791 EYAVVALACLA

-815 INLLGFAHQRY
+815 INLLGFAYHRY
-826 VTMDAREQNER
+826 LTMESREEVER
-837 QAERQMRESNGA
+837 QTDRMMRESNAAVEEKAVSAAVSSLLDGRGA
-849 QEERAAH
+849 GHAN
-856 GVVVGML
+856 
-863 AGGDGKQGGDSYGTG
+863 GDAYVLG
-878 GERRTIPGLDTIDR
+878 GEKRVTHGLDTIDR
-892 FTLFKSRIP
+892 YTLFKSRIP

>member
-1 MSASP
+1 MISDTIGSDQVLRNRA
-6 TVHAQAPQGAA
+6 GAIVLGN
-17 RKHGKKKSRTSWK
+17 HGKENTPPLANISKS
-30 AGFNSTPSSPSQSA
+30 
-44 VDTRSTAPLSVS
+44 LSG
-56 ANTTTATNSQTL
+56 N
-68 NSHNK
+68 
-73 QRPSQQQQQQQQQQ
+73 
-87 QNQQKQA
+87 
-94 QEAHRQDKTTIPLG
+94 
-108 DPVRVEHELWQS
+108 
-120 TSKRSE
+120 
-126 GPQEAANK
+126 
-134 ENIDPST
+134 
-141 SSSTAATATAKA
+141 
-153 DTALSV
+153 
-159 GGGLET
+159 
-165 GATTTT
+165 
-171 TTKSPAIHAGSGPK
+171 AGSK
-185 KNEFLQSL
+185 ENEFLQCL
-193 DIQLIKLQRDE
+193 DEQLSKLGE
-204 ERALQQNATGGG
+204 ERLENGGG
-216 NGNGSSTKDNKA
+216 NNKDSEVPSKSGIGASSHRDL
-228 SEGQKTPRI
+228 
-237 TTTTGKKASDVDS
+237 
-250 SNNKTVQTPLPGSAE
+250 PLKPSMR
-265 GAPKVLMDDLRLKSM
+265 LYNSQDDIRLKEM
-280 LESISPDN
+280 LESITSESST
-288 AVSLWDYLKE
+288 VSLWDYLKE

-354 AVVALFR
+354 ATIALFR
-361 YIFSRTW
+361 
-368 FSKNSERIRLK
+368 RLK

-387 KVTLVVVACTVLQS
+387 KVTLVVVACTILQS

-450 GSHPPRASLTASRH
+450 GSNPPTASRH
-464 ARPLTFVILAIFY
+464 ARPLTFVVLAVLY

-628 LVVGSPARLAGRN
+628 LVVGSPARLAGN
-641 KQQQM
+641 KHQQM

-668 VICVSI
+668 VICVTI

-679 VLSTMP
+679 VLSTLP
-685 NTFIHSHANGGG
+685 SEPGRVLVV
-697 TGEAM
+697 E
-702 AAAAA
+702 
-707 TATAAAA
+707 TAAS
-714 ARVHFDPWV
+714 VHSGPWV
-723 LEWPACPVIELEKGF
+723 FQWPTLDIDTSGF
-738 GVGMSVVLE
+738 SVAMCSMVWFMVQLCRICWAVLGQGWTAN
-747 FVVSL
+747 SRML
-752 SHVLWM
+752 LIWIHRGNS
-758 VMEQTWREVCRLVL
+758 
-772 VWACRAGISL
+772 
-782 APGLWRRVV
+782 PGLVRQVV
-791 EVAVVCLTCVA
+791 DVAVIFLTCVA

-815 INLLGFAHQRY
+815 INLLGFAHHRY
-826 VTMDAREQNER
+826 TTMESREQVER
-837 QAERQMRESNGA
+837 QTDRQMRESNAA
-849 QEERAAH
+849 QEEKAAS
-856 GVVVGML
+856 VVVSGML
-863 AGGDGKQGGDSYGTG
+863 DGRMGHPNGDSM
-878 GERRTIPGLDTIDR
+878 
-892 FTLFKSRIP
+892 LFNS

>member
-1 MSASP
+1 MSTPNPASP
-6 TVHAQAPQGAA
+6 SRQPQNGPPPP
-17 RKHGKKKSRTSWK
+17 RKHNKKKSRSSWK
-30 AGFNSTPSSPSQSA
+30 AGFKSTPSSPLQSNL
-44 VDTRSTAPLSVS
+44 DGRSTGSTAPLTELSYGTNINTNVNTNIS
-56 ANTTTATNSQTL
+56 GSTASTNNYSTLETAPLTTSTLSNDINSNNNNSQSRTSRNPQSTSDNPEGKENRSLPQSQLPTNLKVDTSIKESKTSNNITTTATI
-68 NSHNK
+68 
-73 QRPSQQQQQQQQQQ
+73 
-87 QNQQKQA
+87 
-94 QEAHRQDKTTIPLG
+94 TTATTAIAG
-108 DPVRVEHELWQS
+108 
-120 TSKRSE
+120 K
-126 GPQEAANK
+126 G
-134 ENIDPST
+134 
-141 SSSTAATATAKA
+141 SST
-153 DTALSV
+153 
-159 GGGLET
+159 
-165 GATTTT
+165 
-171 TTKSPAIHAGSGPK
+171 PR
-185 KNEFLQSL
+185 KNEFLQNL
-193 DIQLIKLQRDE
+193 DIQLIKLQREE
-204 ERALQQNATGGG
+204 ERGQGSPSSSKDSKQTNGTPSATKS
-216 NGNGSSTKDNKA
+216 GSSTKVFDHEL
-228 SEGQKTPRI
+228 SQLLKTPAPSVVP
-237 TTTTGKKASDVDS
+237 ASGE
-250 SNNKTVQTPLPGSAE
+250 GSQA
-265 GAPKVLMDDLRLKSM
+265 LIDDLKLRTLIG
-280 LESISPDN
+280 SISPPDHPT
-288 AVSLWDYLKE
+288 VSLWDYLKE

-303 DFETTQ
+303 DFESTQ

-329 LVFGYFVCLDSFLYN
+329 LVFGYFVCLDSFLYT
-344 FTILPARFVL
+344 FTILPARFML
-354 AVVALFR
+354 ALVALFR
-361 YIFSRTW
+361 YVFSRTW
-368 FSKNSERIRLK
+368 FSKSKERTRLK

-387 KVTLVVVACTVLQS
+387 KVTLVVVACTILQS

-450 GSHPPRASLTASRH
+450 GSHPPMSSLTASRH
-464 ARPLTFVILAIFY
+464 ARPITFVLLAILY

-572 VPLFSSMTAMA
+572 VPLFSSMTAVA

-641 KQQQM
+641 NQQQM

-668 VICVSI
+668 VICVTI

-679 VLSTMP
+679 VMSTLP
-685 NTFIHSHANGGG
+685 SDLG
-697 TGEAM
+697 
-702 AAAAA
+702 
-707 TATAAAA
+707 
-714 ARVHFDPWV
+714 
-723 LEWPACPVIELEKGF
+723 
-738 GVGMSVVLE
+738 
-747 FVVSL
+747 
-752 SHVLWM
+752 
-758 VMEQTWREVCRLVL
+758 
-772 VWACRAGISL
+772 RAGSSPVMAETFAASATVLTFGQISFEWIMPPIDFTSGVAVASAGIVEALVSFFKVVWLFLGECLVVVGQVALRWAHRTGFSQELGRKLIEYAVISL
-782 APGLWRRVV
+782 A
-791 EVAVVCLTCVA
+791 CLA
-802 TYACLV
+802 TFACLV
-808 ALKLLIG
+808 ALKMLIG
-815 INLLGFAHQRY
+815 INLLGFAHHRY
-826 VTMDAREQNER
+826 MTMESRERVEL
-837 QAERQMRESNGA
+837 QADRAMRESNA
-849 QEERAAH
+849 ALEEKAVSAA
-856 GVVVGML
+856 VSGML
-863 AGGDGKQGGDSYGTG
+863 DGRTAGGQANSDAFGVN
-878 GERRTIPGLDTIDR
+878 GEKRINHGLDTIDR
-892 FTLFKSRIP
+892 YTLYKSRIP

>member
-1 MSASP
+1 MSTPNPASP
-6 TVHAQAPQGAA
+6 SRQPPQNGPA
-17 RKHGKKKSRTSWK
+17 RKHNKKKSRSSWK
-30 AGFNSTPSSPSQSA
+30 AGFKSTPSSPSQSNLEP
-44 VDTRSTAPLSVS
+44 RSTTLPELSYGTNNH
-56 ANTTTATNSQTL
+56 NTLENTPSITSTPNRTNR
-68 NSHNK
+68 N
-73 QRPSQQQQQQQQQQ
+73 
-87 QNQQKQA
+87 
-94 QEAHRQDKTTIPLG
+94 
-108 DPVRVEHELWQS
+108 
-120 TSKRSE
+120 
-126 GPQEAANK
+126 PQVQLDNEDK
-134 ENIDPST
+134 ENRPPQSSALIVGT
-141 SSSTAATATAKA
+141 SIKDGDTNNIGTKATTAATGK
-153 DTALSV
+153 
-159 GGGLET
+159 
-165 GATTTT
+165 
-171 TTKSPAIHAGSGPK
+171 GPSTPR
-185 KNEFLQSL
+185 KNDFLQNL
-193 DIQLIKLQRDE
+193 DIQLIKLQREE
-204 ERALQQNATGGG
+204 ERGQGPSSASKDTKQINGVSNSSKSGG
-216 NGNGSSTKDNKA
+216 STKVFDHEL
-228 SEGQKTPRI
+228 SQILKTPAPAVAP
-237 TTTTGKKASDVDS
+237 GDGES
-250 SNNKTVQTPLPGSAE
+250 SQ
-265 GAPKVLMDDLRLKSM
+265 DDLKLRTLIG
-280 LESISPDN
+280 SISPPDHPT
-288 AVSLWDYLKE
+288 VSLWDYLKE

-303 DFETTQ
+303 DFESTQ

-329 LVFGYFVCLDSFLYN
+329 LVFGYFVCLDSFLYT
-344 FTILPARFVL
+344 FTILPARFML
-354 AVVALFR
+354 AMVALFR
-361 YIFSRTW
+361 YVFSRTW
-368 FSKNSERIRLK
+368 FSKSKERIRLK

-387 KVTLVVVACTVLQS
+387 KVTLVVVACTILQS

-450 GSHPPRASLTASRH
+450 GSHPPMSSLTASRH
-464 ARPLTFVILAIFY
+464 ARPITFVLLAILY

-572 VPLFSSMTAMA
+572 VPLFSSMTAVA

-641 KQQQM
+641 NQQQM

-668 VICVSI
+668 VICVTI

-679 VLSTMP
+679 VMSTLP
-685 NTFIHSHANGGG
+685 TDLGR
-697 TGEAM
+697 
-702 AAAAA
+702 AAP
-707 TATAAAA
+707 T
-714 ARVHFDPWV
+714 
-723 LEWPACPVIELEKGF
+723 
-738 GVGMSVVLE
+738 
-747 FVVSL
+747 
-752 SHVLWM
+752 
-758 VMEQTWREVCRLVL
+758 VMEETFAASATVL
-772 VWACRAGISL
+772 TFGQISFEWTVPAIDFTSGVAVASAGIVDALVSFFKIAWL
-782 APGLWRRVV
+782 FLGQCLVVTGQQAMRWAHQMGLSQELGRRVM
-791 EVAVVCLTCVA
+791 EYAVICLACLA
-802 TYACLV
+802 TFACLV
-808 ALKLLIG
+808 ALKMLIG
-815 INLLGFAHQRY
+815 INLLGFAHHRY
-826 VTMDAREQNER
+826 MTMESRERVER
-837 QAERQMRESNGA
+837 QADRAMRESNA
-849 QEERAAH
+849 ALEEKAVSAA
-856 GVVVGML
+856 VSGML
-863 AGGDGKQGGDSYGTG
+863 DGRTAGGQANGDAFGVN
-878 GERRTIPGLDTIDR
+878 GEKRMNHGLDTIDR
-892 FTLFKSRIP
+892 YTLFKSRIP

>member
-1 MSASP
+1 MATLATTPS
-6 TVHAQAPQGAA
+6 QPQGPL

-30 AGFNSTPSSPSQSA
+30 AGFNSTPSSPSQSVESHTSDLKSFNHFNA
-44 VDTRSTAPLSVS
+44 NHPHNSKSSMISDTIGSDQVLRNRAGVS
-56 ANTTTATNSQTL
+56 ILENS
-68 NSHNK
+68 
-73 QRPSQQQQQQQQQQ
+73 
-87 QNQQKQA
+87 
-94 QEAHRQDKTTIPLG
+94 D
-108 DPVRVEHELWQS
+108 
-120 TSKRSE
+120 
-126 GPQEAANK
+126 K
-134 ENIDPST
+134 EN
-141 SSSTAATATAKA
+141 SSPFIN
-153 DTALSV
+153 V
-159 GGGLET
+159 
-165 GATTTT
+165 
-171 TTKSPAIHAGSGPK
+171 TKSLSGNAGAK
-185 KNEFLQSL
+185 ENEFLQHL
-193 DIQLIKLQRDE
+193 DIQLSKLGE
-204 ERALQQNATGGG
+204 ERLENGGG
-216 NGNGSSTKDNKA
+216 SNKD
-228 SEGQKTPRI
+228 SEGLS
-237 TTTTGKKASDVDS
+237 KAGIGAS
-250 SNNKTVQTPLPGSAE
+250 SHRDLTFKSSMRLYSSQ
-265 GAPKVLMDDLRLKSM
+265 DDIRLKAM
-280 LESISPDN
+280 LESITSESST
-288 AVSLWDYLKE
+288 VSLWDYLKE

-354 AVVALFR
+354 ATIALFR

-387 KVTLVVVACTVLQS
+387 KVALVVVACTILQS

-450 GSHPPRASLTASRH
+450 GSHPPTASRH
-464 ARPLTFVILAIFY
+464 ARPLTFVVLAVLY
-477 ILAHTMV
+477 ILAHTLV

-628 LVVGSPARLAGRN
+628 LVVGSPARLAGN
-641 KQQQM
+641 KHQQM

-668 VICVSI
+668 VICVTI

-679 VLSTMP
+679 VLSTLP
-685 NTFIHSHANGGG
+685 SEPGRVL
-697 TGEAM
+697 EVE
-702 AAAAA
+702 
-707 TATAAAA
+707 TAAS
-714 ARVHFDPWV
+714 VLFDPWAFQWPTIDTSGFSVAMSSIVELLVQLCKVGWIV
-723 LEWPACPVIELEKGF
+723 LGQ
-738 GVGMSVVLE
+738 G
-747 FVVSL
+747 
-752 SHVLWM
+752 
-758 VMEQTWREVCRLVL
+758 
-772 VWACRAGISL
+772 WAVNSRMLLMWIHRGISPTL
-782 APGLWRRVV
+782 VRHVV
-791 EVAVVCLTCVA
+791 DIAMICLTCIA

-815 INLLGFAHQRY
+815 INLLGFAHHRY
-826 VTMDAREQNER
+826 TTMESREQVER
-837 QAERQMRESNGA
+837 QADRQMRESNAA
-849 QEERAAH
+849 QEEKAAS
-856 GVVVGML
+856 GVVSGML
-863 AGGDGKQGGDSYGTG
+863 DGRMGHPNGDSFGAGGEK
-878 GERRTIPGLDTIDR
+878 RTLAGLDTIER
-892 FTLFKSRIP
+892 YSLYKSRIP

>member
-1 MSASP
+1 MSALAPPSP
-6 TVHAQAPQGAA
+6 ARQQLSGPA
-17 RKHGKKKSRTSWK
+17 RKHGKKKSRNSWK
-30 AGFNSTPSSPSQSA
+30 AAFKSTPSSPSQA
-44 VDTRSTAPLSVS
+44 GRDTRPSVLSELTPNVNPVNNS
-56 ANTTTATNSQTL
+56 ASNPTPNNTK
-68 NSHNK
+68 H
-73 QRPSQQQQQQQQQQ
+73 
-87 QNQQKQA
+87 
-94 QEAHRQDKTTIPLG
+94 QDSYSAL
-108 DPVRVEHELWQS
+108 
-120 TSKRSE
+120 
-126 GPQEAANK
+126 
-134 ENIDPST
+134 PST
-141 SSSTAATATAKA
+141 LSSTDAITKPCRPIATEPVIERLNKDERQLQSQSQGKPMVSIKDITV
-153 DTALSV
+153 TS
-159 GGGLET
+159 T
-165 GATTTT
+165 GTSAPRNT
-171 TTKSPAIHAGSGPK
+171 
-185 KNEFLQSL
+185 EFLQNL

-204 ERALQQNATGGG
+204 ERSQQSSTGGSKEIKYPSG
-216 NGNGSSTKDNKA
+216 TSSISKA
-228 SEGQKTPRI
+228 SGANKVFEHELSQILKTPSQAI
-237 TTTTGKKASDVDS
+237 ASFENS
-250 SNNKTVQTPLPGSAE
+250 QAL
-265 GAPKVLMDDLRLKSM
+265 LDDLKLKDL
-280 LESISPDN
+280 LESISPSN
-288 AVSLWDYLKE
+288 HPTVSFWDYLKE

-329 LVFGYFVCLDSFLYN
+329 LVFGYFVCLDSFLYT
-344 FTILPARFVL
+344 FTILPARFLL
-354 AVVALFR
+354 AAAALFR

-368 FSKNSERIRLK
+368 FSKGTERTRLK

-387 KVTLVVVACTVLQS
+387 KIALVVVACTILQS

-450 GSHPPRASLTASRH
+450 GSHPPKASLTASRH

-539 FQLSVFVTII
+539 FQLSVFVAII
-549 TIRNLVEL
+549 TVRNLVEL
-557 SAAPPSPFSVYPQSF
+557 SASPPSPFSVYPQSF
-572 VPLFSSMTAMA
+572 VPLFSSMTAVA

-628 LVVGSPARLAGRN
+628 LVIGSPARLAGRN
-641 KQQQM
+641 NQQQM

-668 VICVSI
+668 VSCVTI

-679 VLSTMP
+679 VLSIHPTSEVRRPTAIVAETVAAPAVSFEKISFEWTMP
-685 NTFIHSHANGGG
+685 MVDFSSGLAVASAGMIEILVSFFRFAWMVL
-697 TGEAM
+697 GES
-702 AAAAA
+702 
-707 TATAAAA
+707 
-714 ARVHFDPWV
+714 
-723 LEWPACPVIELEKGF
+723 
-738 GVGMSVVLE
+738 SVVLGHM
-747 FVVSL
+747 VVSWAHRVGL
-752 SHVLWM
+752 SHELGRR
-758 VMEQTWREVCRLVL
+758 VMEY
-772 VWACRAGISL
+772 
-782 APGLWRRVV
+782 
-791 EVAVVCLTCVA
+791 AVVALACLA

-815 INLLGFAHQRY
+815 INLLGYAHHRY
-826 VTMDAREQNER
+826 LTMESREEMER
-837 QAERQMRESNGA
+837 QTDRIMRESNA
-849 QEERAAH
+849 ALEEKAASAAVSGLLEGRGSGH
-856 GVVVGML
+856 GNGDAYVVG
-863 AGGDGKQGGDSYGTG
+863 G
-878 GERRTIPGLDTIDR
+878 GERRVVHGLDTIDR
-892 FTLFKSRIP
+892 YTLFKSRIP